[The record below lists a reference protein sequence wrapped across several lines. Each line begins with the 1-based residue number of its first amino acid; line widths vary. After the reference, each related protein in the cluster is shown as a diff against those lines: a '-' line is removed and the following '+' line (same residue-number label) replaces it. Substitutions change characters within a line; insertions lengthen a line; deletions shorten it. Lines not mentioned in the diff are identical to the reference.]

1 MPQAP
6 VSMSDHALENLRYIR
21 DTMERAGSFTAVP
34 GWGGLLMGVSALAA
48 AGIASGQRSA
58 NAWLTVWL
66 VEGVIAILIGLVSVR
81 RKMRAAHLAWQ
92 SGPARKF
99 LLSFVPPLAA
109 GAVLTAGI
117 WRTGLISAV
126 PGLWLLMYGTAV
138 VAGGTFSVPAV
149 WVMGL
154 CFMGEG
160 AIALFAPVSWGDWLL
175 AAGFGGLHI
184 LFGAIIARRYGG

>member
-138 VAGGTFSVPAV
+138 VAGGTVLGPGV